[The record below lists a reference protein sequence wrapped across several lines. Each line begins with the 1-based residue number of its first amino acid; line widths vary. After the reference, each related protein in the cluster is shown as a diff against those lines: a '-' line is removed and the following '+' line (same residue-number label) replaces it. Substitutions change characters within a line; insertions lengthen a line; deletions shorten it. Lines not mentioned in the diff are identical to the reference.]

1 MKNDTLH
8 FNCVYKIHIICVT
21 VYQYVM
27 NFINP
32 DKAPNHLFGI
42 VGKKELHFSE
52 INRQKKLALLQLVN

>member
-8 FNCVYKIHIICVT
+8 FNCFFKIHIISVA
-21 VYQYVM
+21 VYQYLM

-32 DKAPNHLFGI
+32 DKALNHLFGI

-52 INRQKKLALLQLVN
+52 INRQKKTCSLTVG